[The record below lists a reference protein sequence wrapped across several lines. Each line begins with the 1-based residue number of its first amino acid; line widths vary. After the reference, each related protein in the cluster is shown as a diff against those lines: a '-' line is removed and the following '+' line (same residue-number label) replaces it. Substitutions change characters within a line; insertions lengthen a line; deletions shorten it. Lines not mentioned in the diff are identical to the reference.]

1 MKSNPKAMLAA
12 AVLLLVGTLPV
23 AGRAGMEQLDAPET
37 VTIDALANLYQ
48 PVEFSHKRHSK
59 LAPCKD
65 CHHHTTGHQDMDP
78 NCVRCHAHSP
88 EAATVS
94 CKQCHTSRQFYPEQ
108 VAAADNPN
116 LYHIDKPGLKG
127 AYHLNCVPCHVAKN
141 APSHC
146 EGCHALT
153 DAGRRFFH
161 LGDQPQGK
169 ASPAKAGGAAGS
181 SH

>member
-1 MKSNPKAMLAA
+1 MKTNPKAMLAA

-88 EAATVS
+88 ETATVS

-108 VAAADNPN
+108 VAAAENPN

-161 LGDQPQGK
+161 LSDQPHGK
-169 ASPAKAGGAAGS
+169 ATPAKAGGAAAS

>member
-1 MKSNPKAMLAA
+1 MKTNPTAMLAA
-12 AVLLLVGTLPV
+12 AVLLLIGTLPV
-23 AGRAGMEQLDAPET
+23 AGRAGMEQLDAPAT
-37 VTIDALANLYQ
+37 VTIDALATLYE
-48 PVEFSHKRHSK
+48 PVEFSHQRHLK

-108 VAAADNPN
+108 VAEAGNPN

-141 APSHC
+141 APSNC

-153 DAGRRFFH
+153 DAGRRFLH
-161 LGDQPQGK
+161 LSDQPQGT
-169 ASPAKAGGAAGS
+169 ASPAKAGGSA
-181 SH
+181 H